1 MDGFLGV
8 ALSHQKAMLKNMD
21 VIANNVANAS
31 TTAFKGERLTF
42 HERVEQMKGDA
53 PRPMRRLSFVTDTG
67 SRADFSEGAIIK
79 TGNTLDIALH
89 GDGFLVVRNDAGEQL
104 YTRRGSLQMRADG
117 ALILPSGEQVLD
129 NNDEPIEL
137 NPDNPPITIAE
148 DGTLLDEIVPIAQLQ
163 IVDFPNPDILQRRGN
178 SLFASDLIG
187 NPAEGVRVLQGSLEQ
202 SNVNPIKEITRMI
215 SVMRSYQAM
224 QRNLDDFGE
233 TRERAIDRLP
243 LVQG

>member
-8 ALSHQKAMLKNMD
+8 ALSHQKTMLKQMD

-53 PRPMRRLSFVTDTG
+53 PSPLRDMSFVTDNG
-67 SRADFSEGAIIK
+67 SRADFSEGTIVK
-79 TGNTLDIALH
+79 TGNPLDVALR
-89 GDGFLVVRNDAGEQL
+89 GEGFMVVQNDNGEQL
-104 YTRRGSLQMRADG
+104 YTRRGSLQMRPDG

-129 NNDEPIEL
+129 DNDEPIIL
-137 NPDNPPITIAE
+137 NPDNPQITIAE
-148 DGTLLDEIVPIAQLQ
+148 DGALLDDVGPVAQLQ
-163 IVDFPNPDILQRRGN
+163 IVDFPNPDALERRGN
-178 SLFASDLIG
+178 SLFASDQAG
-187 NPAEGVRVLQGSLEQ
+187 NPADEIRVLQGALEQ
-202 SNVNPIKEITRMI
+202 SNVNPIDQVTRMI
-215 SVMRSYQAM
+215 SVMRGYQAM

-243 LVQG
+243 LIQA